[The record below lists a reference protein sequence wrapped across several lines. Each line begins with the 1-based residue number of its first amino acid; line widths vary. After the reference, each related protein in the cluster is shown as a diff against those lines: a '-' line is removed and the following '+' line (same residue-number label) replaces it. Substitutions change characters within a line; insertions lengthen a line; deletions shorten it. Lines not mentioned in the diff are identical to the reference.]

1 LTRIRTY
8 FALAALALFV
18 PVLIAGCGG
27 DDSSDVDPQTV
38 IDETFNNDET
48 VSSGDLSLSLGG
60 SAEGDQGGSFEASLS
75 GPFQGDP
82 DDPAAIPQL
91 DWTGSLTAEGA
102 GQSFN
107 FEGGITVTEDNAYVE
122 YAGNAYEVGTDTFG
136 QFKKLAERASAQQT
150 ETEGLSFG
158 EAFTQGCE
166 QSLQAQGG
174 DTAAC
179 QIDFESWLGDLS
191 NEGEEDIE
199 GSETVHI
206 SGSLDV
212 ETMLGDLIE
221 LGAAVP
227 QAAEA
232 GVPSS
237 EQVQQ
242 FADAIS
248 DASFDLYSGVDDRIL
263 RGVDFNL
270 GIDPSAIP
278 DAEAAG
284 VESVDANFSLR
295 LAGVNE
301 EQEISAPSDAQP
313 IGDLLGQFGVD
324 PEALEGG
331 LDLGALGGA
340 VPGQPGVTGVPG
352 GGGGGGGGGAGGGGN
367 ADAYLDCIAEAQT
380 PDEINACA
388 SEL

>member
-1 LTRIRTY
+1 MTRIRTY
-8 FALAALALFV
+8 FALCALALVV

-27 DDSSDVDPQTV
+27 DESSDVDPQTV
-38 IDETFNNDET
+38 LDETFDNDES

-82 DDPAAIPQL
+82 DDPTAIPQL

-102 GQSFN
+102 GQSVN

-122 YAGNAYEVGTDTFG
+122 YAGDAYEVGARTFG
-136 QFKKLAERASAQQT
+136 EFKKLAEQASAQQT
-150 ETEGLSFG
+150 ETEGLSFS

-191 NEGEEDIE
+191 NEGEEEIE
-199 GSETVHI
+199 GTETVHI
-206 SGSLDV
+206 GGSLDV
-212 ETMLGDLIE
+212 ETMLQDLIE

-227 QAAEA
+227 QASAA
-232 GVPSS
+232 GVPSE

-242 FADAIS
+242 IADAIS
-248 DASFDLYSGVDDRIL
+248 EASFDLYSGVDDRVL
-263 RGVDFNL
+263 RGLDFNL
-270 GIDPSAIP
+270 AVDPSAIP
-278 DAEAAG
+278 EASAAG
-284 VESVDANFSLR
+284 VESIDANFSMR

-313 IGDLLGQFGVD
+313 IDELLGQFGVD
-324 PEALEGG
+324 PGSLGG
-331 LDLGALGGA
+331 LDALGGA
-340 VPGQPGVTGVPG
+340 GAGLPG
-352 GGGGGGGGGAGGGGN
+352 GGGGGGGGGGAAGAGN
-367 ADAYLDCIAEAQT
+367 TDAYLECIADAQG
-380 PDEINACA
+380 PEEINACA

>member
-1 LTRIRTY
+1 MTRIRTY
-8 FALAALALFV
+8 FALCALALVV

-38 IDETFNNDET
+38 LDETFDNDES

-82 DDPAAIPQL
+82 DDPTAIPQL

-102 GQSFN
+102 GQSVN

-122 YAGNAYEVGTDTFG
+122 YAGDAYELGAQTFG
-136 QFKKLAERASAQQT
+136 EFKKLAEQASAQQS
-150 ETEGLSFG
+150 ETEGLSFS

-174 DTAAC
+174 DTSVC
-179 QIDFESWLGDLS
+179 QIDFGSWLTEDPTS
-191 NEGEEDIE
+191 EGTEDIE
-199 GSETVHI
+199 GTETEHI
-206 SGSLDV
+206 SGSLNV
-212 ETMLGDLIE
+212 EAMLQDLVE
-221 LGAAVP
+221 LGTAVP
-227 QAAEA
+227 EASAA
-232 GVPSS
+232 GVPTE

-242 FADAIS
+242 IADAVS
-248 DASFDLYSGVDDRIL
+248 EASFDVYSGVDDRVL
-263 RGVDFNL
+263 RGLDFNL
-270 GIDPSAIP
+270 VIDPSAIP
-278 DAEAAG
+278 EASAAG
-284 VESVDANFSLR
+284 VDSIDANFSMR

-313 IGDLLGQFGVD
+313 IDELLGQFGVD
-324 PEALEGG
+324 PGSLGG
-331 LDLGALGGA
+331 LGGLGALGGA
-340 VPGQPGVTGVPG
+340 GAGLPG
-352 GGGGGGGGGAGGGGN
+352 GGGGGGGGGAAGGGAN
-367 ADAYLDCIAEAQT
+367 ADAYLECIADAQG